1 MPKHHKQFMRKAIL
15 AFIDFFYP
23 PFRRFVSLHNFRY
36 LATGGSTFVLGL
48 VMFWVAYNYMFLTEE
63 VKVLFFTL
71 KRNTVSLAVEF
82 VVVIPYSFILNKYL
96 IFTHSEVK
104 SRTQLF
110 RFINLQFINM
120 LLNYV
125 LLKFFVEILGIY
137 PTVSRLVVQVGIA
150 LFSYLYQHYFTF
162 SVKKIG
168 SNKDKKN

>member
-1 MPKHHKQFMRKAIL
+1 MRKAIL
-15 AFIDFFYP
+15 SFIDFFYP
-23 PFRRFVSLHNFRY
+23 PFKRFISLHNFRY

-48 VMFWVAYNYMFLTEE
+48 VVFYLAYNYLFLTEE
-63 VKVLFFTL
+63 VKVLAMTL
-71 KRNTVSLAVEF
+71 KRNTMALIVEF
-82 VVVIPYSFILNKYL
+82 AIVIPYSFLLNKYV

-125 LLKFFVEILGIY
+125 LLKFFVEMLGIY
-137 PTVSRLVVQVGIA
+137 PTISRLVVSVGIA
-150 LFSYLYQHYFTF
+150 GFSYLYQHYFTF

-168 SNKDKKN
+168 DKKVAKKH